1 MNEAFFAAL
10 LALCLAAPAFA
21 ASDKIDP
28 ETYIC
33 AELLASNTSGEP
45 PLFEGLQMEGY
56 AAQKSGQVVA
66 DPSVMEPMLISIS
79 DICQAVPTDKVL
91 PHWNEIRK
99 NLPIAT
105 EGPYRADKTTCG
117 EYYADEDNGSG
128 FLIWL
133 DGWQRAKNGR
143 QDSIFENQATL
154 DKFLAAC
161 KNAPD
166 KLIIDVIG
174 ETLKK

>member
-1 MNEAFFAAL
+1 MADR
-10 LALCLAAPAFA
+10 CHG
-21 ASDKIDP
+21 
-28 ETYIC
+28 TY
-33 AELLASNTSGEP
+33 AHLDNTDILPGR
-45 PLFEGLQMEGY
+45 
-56 AAQKSGQVVA
+56 A
-66 DPSVMEPMLISIS
+66 DR
-79 DICQAVPTDKVL
+79 QVL
-91 PHWNEIRK
+91 PHWNGSGK

-154 DKFLAAC
+154 DRFLAAC

>member
-1 MNEAFFAAL
+1 MKKVLFAAL
-10 LALCLAAPAFA
+10 LSLCLAAPALA

-45 PLFEGLQMEGY
+45 PLFEGLQIEGY
-56 AAQKSGQVVA
+56 TAQKRGQLVA
-66 DPSVMEPMLISIS
+66 DPSVMEPMLVAIS

-91 PHWNEIRK
+91 PHWNEIRQ
-99 NLPIAT
+99 NLPVAT
-105 EGPYRADKTTCG
+105 EGVWRADKTTCG
-117 EYYADEDNGSG
+117 EYYANEDDGSG

-133 DGWQRAKNGR
+133 DGWQRAKSGK
-143 QDSIFENQATL
+143 QDSIFENQAAL

-161 KNAPD
+161 KAAPN
-166 KLIIDVIG
+166 KLVIDVIG
-174 ETLKK
+174 ESLKK

>member
-1 MNEAFFAAL
+1 MKEALFAAL
-10 LALCLAAPAFA
+10 LALCLAAPALPPA
-21 ASDKIDP
+21 TKIDP

-45 PLFEGLQMEGY
+45 PLLKACRWKAMP
-56 AAQKSGQVVA
+56 AQKAAARSWPTSFCHGTYAYLDIRHLPGRADRHEFCPTGTRSG
-66 DPSVMEPMLISIS
+66 
-79 DICQAVPTDKVL
+79 
-91 PHWNEIRK
+91 K

-154 DKFLAAC
+154 DRSSWPPARTRPT
-161 KNAPD
+161 N
-166 KLIIDVIG
+166 
-174 ETLKK
+174 